1 MQISLLRETPQMEK
15 SGLNVYGHLDYIRLY
30 SEFSQT

>member
-1 MQISLLRETPQMEK
+1 MEK